1 MDYSTY
7 DIADFAADEFFVSW
21 VLHPGEESD
30 AFWSEW
36 LASHPEMRKVVHEA
50 RLSVLLMESRR
61 LSLPKRNRAKIWQN
75 IQARAF
81 RDHAAAPNPPVV
93 KERKLSGY
101 VLWLRI
107 AACLLVCA
115 ALSYMALNRLY
126 DPLPDVIVAENSRG
140 KKSIIYLPD
149 GTKVWL
155 NAESRLTYP
164 ATFQNVNERRVSLV
178 GEAFFDVTENPG
190 KPFLVSTPNLQVKV
204 LGTSFNVRSYETDNI
219 TETTLLRGKVMIAL
233 NSDHDEEQDDFVT
246 LKENQQAIYSNESGR
261 LSLRTV
267 EANTVASW
275 KEGKLVIVN
284 KPIADIEV
292 TLERWYG
299 VEITIEGSVSDDC
312 RFSTTIEN
320 EPITRILELFTATG
334 NVTYTINDN
343 LITLKGD
350 LCP

>member
-7 DIADFAADEFFVSW
+7 DIADFAVDEFFVSW
-21 VLHPGEESD
+21 VLHPSEESD

-36 LASHPEMRKVVHEA
+36 LTSHPEMRKVVHEA
-50 RLSVLLMESRR
+50 RLLVLLMESRR
-61 LSLPKRNRAKIWQN
+61 LSLPKRNKAKIWKN
-75 IQARAF
+75 IQAQAF
-81 RDHAAAPNPPVV
+81 TGPANAPTPAVV

-101 VLWLRI
+101 TLWLRI
-107 AACLLVCA
+107 AACLLVGTT
-115 ALSYMALNRLY
+115 LSYVAVNRLY
-126 DPLPDVIVAENSRG
+126 NPMPDAIVAENSRG
-140 KKSIIYLPD
+140 KRSIIYLPD

-164 ATFQNVNERRVSLV
+164 ATFQDVNERQVSLV
-178 GEAFFDVTENPG
+178 GEAFFDVTENPD
-190 KPFLVSTPNLQVKV
+190 KPFLVNTPNLQVKV

-233 NSDHDEEQDDFVT
+233 NSDDDDEQDDFVT
-246 LKENQQAIYSNESGR
+246 LKENQQAVYSNDSGQ

-267 EANTVASW
+267 EAEAVASW

-284 KPIADIEV
+284 KPIPDIEV
-292 TLERWYG
+292 ALERWYG